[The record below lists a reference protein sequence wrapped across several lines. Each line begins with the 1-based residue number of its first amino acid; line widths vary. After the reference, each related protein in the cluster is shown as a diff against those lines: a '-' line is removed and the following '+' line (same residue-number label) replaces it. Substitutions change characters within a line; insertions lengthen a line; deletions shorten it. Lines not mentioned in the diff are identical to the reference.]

1 MAEKSEKNW
10 IVKMKVGVV
19 ELERV
24 FVTPI
29 INTIS

>member
-10 IVKMKVGVV
+10 IVRMKIGVV
-19 ELERV
+19 ELELV

-29 INTIS
+29 NTIS